1 MSEPL
6 DAYDLRLLDA
16 LQTEEV
22 KSLTEV
28 AEKVRLSVSQCS
40 RRISRLKDQ
49 GYIRSQVTLLNPQA
63 LGLDV
68 EAFITIQLEKHDEQT
83 ITTFNRSVNALDS
96 ILECH
101 AITGDGDYLLK
112 VIAPNRQALTDFIM
126 NQLMTLPGVSQVKTA
141 LALSSIKSSTR
152 LPITC

>member
-1 MSEPL
+1 MPEQL
-6 DAYDLRLLDA
+6 DSYDLRLLDT
-16 LQTEEV
+16 LQSNENV
-22 KSLTEV
+22 SLTEV
-28 AEKVRLSVSQCS
+28 SEKVSLSASQCS
-40 RRISRLKDQ
+40 RRISKLKQQ

-68 EAFITIQLEKHDEQT
+68 EAFITIRLERHDEA
-83 ITTFNRSVNALDS
+83 TTRTFSATVNTLDA

-112 VIAPNRQALTDFIM
+112 VIAPNRQNLTNFIM
-126 NQLMTLPGVSQVKTA
+126 NELMQLPGVCQVKTA

-152 LPITC
+152 LPIT

>member
-1 MSEPL
+1 MAEQL
-6 DAYDLRLLDA
+6 DSYDLRLLDT
-16 LQTEEV
+16 LQTEATR
-22 KSLTEV
+22 SLAEV
-28 AEKVRLSVSQCS
+28 AEKVRLSASQCS
-40 RRISRLKDQ
+40 RRINRLKEQ

-83 ITTFNRSVNALDS
+83 TRHFNNAVNTLDA

-101 AITGDGDYLLK
+101 AITGDGDYLLR
-112 VIAPNRQALTDFIM
+112 VIAPNRQALTDFLM
-126 NQLMTLPGVSQVKTA
+126 NELMTLPGVCQVKTA

-152 LPITC
+152 LPIA

>member
-1 MSEPL
+1 MPEQL
-6 DAYDLRLLDA
+6 DSYDLRLLDA
-16 LQTEEV
+16 LQTGDA
-22 KSLTEV
+22 KSLSEV
-28 AEKVRLSVSQCS
+28 AEKVSLSASQCS
-40 RRISRLKDQ
+40 RRISRLKEQ

-83 ITTFNRSVNALDS
+83 THTFNSTINALDT

-112 VIAPNRQALTDFIM
+112 VVAPNRQALTDFIM
-126 NQLMTLPGVSQVKTA
+126 NQLMNLPGVSQVKTA

-152 LPITC
+152 LPIV